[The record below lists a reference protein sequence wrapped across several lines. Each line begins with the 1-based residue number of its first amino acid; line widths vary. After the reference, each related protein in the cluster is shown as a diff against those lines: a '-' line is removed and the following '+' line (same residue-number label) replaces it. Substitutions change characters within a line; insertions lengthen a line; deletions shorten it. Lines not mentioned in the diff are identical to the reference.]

1 MTARSSAA
9 SPASDEPQLQV
20 VRLHGADVA
29 FVDLPGAAEGPASP
43 IVALHG
49 LGANSSH
56 WLPAAELLAGRGH
69 RVIVPDLPGHGRS
82 GNGPGD
88 YSLGTLASS
97 VRDLLD
103 HLGLATCTLVGHS
116 MGGGIALQF
125 AYQFPQRL
133 DAVALLDA
141 GGLGTETS
149 SALRWLARPGS
160 GLVLAAAFNSATVG
174 ALEAAARRW
183 PLGGSRTPP
192 DLLSDAS
199 LARFRELADPDHR
212 EAFLSMLRSVVDG
225 GGQRVSAVER
235 LSVLSD
241 TPTLIIWGAHDHI
254 LPVAHG
260 DRAHAALPH
269 STLVVLPDAG
279 HDPHLD
285 APDLVAELIDEL
297 ARHRALTLRQTAPPP
312 A

>member
-1 MTARSSAA
+1 MDR
-9 SPASDEPQLQV
+9 PQTELQV
-20 VRLHGADVA
+20 VRLHGSDVA
-29 FVDLPGAAEGPASP
+29 YRDLPAGAEGPASP

-49 LGANSSH
+49 LGASSTH
-56 WLPAAELLAGRGH
+56 WLPAAQLLADRGH
-69 RVIVPDLPGHGRS
+69 RVIVPDLPGHGSS
-82 GNGPGD
+82 GSGPGD
-88 YSLGTLASS
+88 YSLGTLASN

-103 HLGLATCTLVGHS
+103 HLELATCTLVGHS
-116 MGGGIALQF
+116 MGGGVALQF

-133 DAVALLDA
+133 DAVALLAA

-160 GLVLAAAFNSATVG
+160 GLVLAAAFNATTVG

-183 PLGGSRTPP
+183 PNGRQP
-192 DLLSDAS
+192 DLLSTAS
-199 LARFRELADPDHR
+199 LARFRELADAHHR
-212 EAFLSMLRSVVDG
+212 EAFLSMLRAVVDS

-241 TPTLIIWGAHDHI
+241 TPTLIIWGGRDHI

-260 DRAHAALPH
+260 DRAHEALPQ

-285 APDLVAELIDEL
+285 APELVAELIDEL
-297 ARHRALTLRQTAPPP
+297 ARSRGPATLPDAAAGAAQDS
-312 A
+312 